1 MRIKKCSHKHNSKRC
16 RRRYR
21 GGEGE
26 PQEEKKNETDF
37 FKDLKM
43 PDMSSIS
50 NIFNDAPTSNANTPT
65 TVVSNPTSNPA
76 SNPTSNPAS
85 NPTSNTQSW
94 WGGYRKKYKTN
105 KRRNKRKIRKT
116 RKHRKTYKR
125 K

>member
-1 MRIKKCSHKHNSKRC
+1 MRIKKYSHKHNSKRC

-50 NIFNDAPTSNANTPT
+50 NIFNDAPTSNANTST
-65 TVVSNPTSNPA
+65 TVVSNTA
-76 SNPTSNPAS
+76 SNPTNNLAS

-94 WGGYRKKYKTN
+94 WGGYRKKYKSN